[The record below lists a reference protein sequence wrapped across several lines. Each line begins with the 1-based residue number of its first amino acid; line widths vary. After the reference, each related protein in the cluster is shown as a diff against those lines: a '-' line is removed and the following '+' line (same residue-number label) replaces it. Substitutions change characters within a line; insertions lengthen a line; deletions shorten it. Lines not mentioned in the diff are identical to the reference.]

1 MEPEGTQLL
10 LKKVTTSKMLVFLK
24 NWDLALF
31 FEDSKDKENGPRA
44 LEKFCASVTQN
55 GVKWPFLFMPWLAS
69 LLEEK
74 CKKCNTLDAYNV
86 SVLEKSKRR
95 MVFDESSIIKVHYH
109 FQNEIL
115 LLPLF
120 RLRTL
125 QK

>member
-1 MEPEGTQLL
+1 MIILPQNATFVEELRL
-10 LKKVTTSKMLVFLK
+10 F
-24 NWDLALF
+24 LF

-86 SVLEKSKRR
+86 SVLGKKQEKNGIWWK
-95 MVFDESSIIKVHYH
+95 
-109 FQNEIL
+109 
-115 LLPLF
+115 
-120 RLRTL
+120 
-125 QK
+125 